1 MTQPN
6 YLLSDKKLEQIAA
19 GKMWDFH
26 GGVHPVQNK
35 QQSNQSAITD
45 AGIPE
50 ELIIAVE
57 QKGHIPELLVKVG
70 DNVLKGQPLTKV
82 YGALVVQ
89 HASSSGTIKAIEPRT
104 DCHPSGLPVLSIV
117 IATDGL
123 DRIYPYQGF
132 ENYRNENPATL
143 VEAVQQAGIIG
154 LGGAGF
160 ATHLKLAH
168 SENRLLIINAIECEP
183 YITSDDRLIQEHADE
198 IIEGIEIMQYMLQ
211 PKLTIF
217 AVEDNKPE
225 AIAAFTKSLQA
236 LPDSIREKILLRVI
250 PTRYPSGSAKQLI
263 EVLTGE
269 QTPAHKH
276 SSELGIVML
285 NVGTIFAVKEAIING
300 KPLVSRIVTV
310 TGDAFVKKGNARVRI
325 GTPIQ
330 HLLDTYWLNEL
341 DHQKLIIG
349 GPMMGFT
356 VSDPEMPV
364 SKICNCLLAPTIKE
378 LPEPK
383 EEMSCIR
390 CSECAEACP
399 VELLPQQLLWY
410 SQSEDHKK
418 LEEYDLSACIECGAC
433 AYVCPSHIPLVE
445 YYRVSKAQIKTE
457 KVEAEKAAIARQRHE
472 DRELRLENEKK
483 QRQLKHKQAAEKR
496 KQQMKDNNNGE
507 DLVAAALARAKAKK
521 QANANLDISK
531 EADTANVEKP
541 SSQNSQVAAA
551 IARAKA
557 KKLAAA
563 ETATEPTTQQA
574 DPKKAAVAA
583 AIARAKAKKQAA
595 ANTDSELETATEP
608 TIQQADPKKAAVA
621 AAIARAKAK
630 KLAVENAEPE
640 TASESATEPTTQQAD
655 PKKAAVAAA
664 IARAKAKKLAAAN
677 ADSETTT
684 ESATEPTIQQA
695 DPKKAAVA
703 AAIARA
709 KAKKLAAANAES
721 ETTSESATEP
731 TTQQADPKKAAVA
744 AAIKRAKEK
753 KLAAA
758 NTDSGTT
765 IESATEPTIQQADP
779 KKAAVAA
786 AIKRAKEKKL
796 AKEAETDQT
805 NNPSEPDNTEVIK
818 QRAIRK
824 EQARLHKKQLE
835 EAQQSTQEMPKM
847 SVQETQPETNNE
859 DDTQQAQVIA
869 SNESVSDNNQDD
881 RKAKIAAVI
890 AKAKAKKL
898 AQKDQ

>member
-563 ETATEPTTQQA
+563 GAETEPTTQQADPKKAAVAAAIARAKAKKLAAATTESATEPTTQQA

-583 AIARAKAKKQAA
+583 AIARAKAKKLAA
-595 ANTDSELETATEP
+595 ANAGAELETANESVTE
-608 TIQQADPKKAAVA
+608 
-621 AAIARAKAK
+621 
-630 KLAVENAEPE
+630 
-640 TASESATEPTTQQAD
+640 ASIQQAD

-684 ESATEPTIQQA
+684 ESATEASTQQADPKKAAVAAAIKRAKEKKLAAANADSKTATEPTIQQA

-709 KAKKLAAANAES
+709 KAKKLAAVNADS
-721 ETTSESATEP
+721 ETVTEP
-731 TTQQADPKKAAVA
+731 ATQQADPKKAAVA

-753 KLAAA
+753 KL
-758 NTDSGTT
+758 T
-765 IESATEPTIQQADP
+765 
-779 KKAAVAA
+779 
-786 AIKRAKEKKL
+786 
-796 AKEAETDQT
+796 KEAETDQT

>member
-1 MTQPN
+1 MTSRNMTQPN

-26 GGVHPVQNK
+26 GGVHPAQNK

-45 AGIPE
+45 AGIPD

-57 QKGHIPELLVKVG
+57 QKGHIPELLVNVG
-70 DNVLKGQPLTKV
+70 DHVLKGQPLTKV

-132 ENYRNENPATL
+132 EDYRNENPATL

-198 IIEGIEIMQYMLQ
+198 IIEGIQIMQYMLQ

-225 AIAAFTKSLQA
+225 AIEAFTKSLLA
-236 LPDSIREKILLRVI
+236 LPDSISEKILLRVI

-269 QTPAHKH
+269 QTPAYKH

-356 VSDPEMPV
+356 VSNPEMPV
-364 SKICNCLLAPTIKE
+364 SKICNCILAPTIKE

-521 QANANLDISK
+521 QANANLDVSK

-557 KKLAAA
+557 KKQAAA
-563 ETATEPTTQQA
+563 NAESETVTESTEKQA

-595 ANTDSELETATEP
+595 ANAKSETVTES
-608 TIQQADPKKAAVA
+608 TEKQADPKKAAVA

-630 KLAVENAEPE
+630 KQAAANAESE
-640 TASESATEPTTQQAD
+640 TVTESTEKQAD

-664 IARAKAKKLAAAN
+664 IARAKAKKLAAEN
-677 ADSETTT
+677 TESETVTDST
-684 ESATEPTIQQA
+684 ENQA

-709 KAKKLAAANAES
+709 KAKKLAAENTES
-721 ETTSESATEP
+721 ET
-731 TTQQADPKKAAVA
+731 V
-744 AAIKRAKEK
+744 
-753 KLAAA
+753 
-758 NTDSGTT
+758 TDS
-765 IESATEPTIQQADP
+765 TENQADP

-796 AKEAETDQT
+796 AKEAETAQT

-824 EQARLHKKQLE
+824 EQARSHKKQLAE
-835 EAQQSTQEMPKM
+835 ETPKINDQKTQS
-847 SVQETQPETNNE
+847 ETNNE
-859 DDTQQAQVIA
+859 DDTQQTQVIP
-869 SNESVSDNNQDD
+869 SNEPVSDNNQDD
-881 RKAKIAAVI
+881 RKTKIAAVI

>member
-6 YLLSDKKLEQIAA
+6 YLLSDKKLEKIAA

-35 QQSNQSAITD
+35 QQSNQSAISD

-70 DNVLKGQPLTKV
+70 DHVLKGQPLTKV

-89 HASSSGTIKAIEPRT
+89 HASSSGTVKAIEPRT

-117 IATDGL
+117 ITTDGL
-123 DRIYPYQGF
+123 DRTYPYQGF
-132 ENYRNENPATL
+132 DDYRNENPATL

-198 IIEGIEIMQYMLQ
+198 IIEGIQIMQYMLQ

-225 AIAAFTKSLQA
+225 AIQAFTKSLQA
-236 LPDSIREKILLRVI
+236 LPDSISKKILLRVI

-263 EVLTGE
+263 EILTGE

-356 VSDPEMPV
+356 VSDPKMPV

-378 LPEPK
+378 LPAPK

-418 LEEYDLSACIECGAC
+418 LEEYELSACIECGAC

-457 KVEAEKAAIARQRHE
+457 KLEAEKAAIARQRHE

-521 QANANLDISK
+521 QANANLDVSK
-531 EADTANVEKP
+531 ETDTVNVEKP

-557 KKLAAA
+557 KKQAAA
-563 ETATEPTTQQA
+563 NADSETTTEATTEATTQQA
-574 DPKKAAVAA
+574 DPKKAAVAAAIARAKAKKQATADANSETTTESATEATAKETDPKKAAVAA

-595 ANTDSELETATEP
+595 ANTDSETITEPATEA
-608 TIQQADPKKAAVA
+608 IAKEIDPKKAAVA

-630 KLAVENAEPE
+630 KQAAANADSETITEP
-640 TASESATEPTTQQAD
+640 ATEATAKETD

-664 IARAKAKKLAAAN
+664 IARAKAKKQAAAN
-677 ADSETTT
+677 ADSETI
-684 ESATEPTIQQA
+684 TEPAIE
-695 DPKKAAVA
+695 
-703 AAIARA
+703 AIA
-709 KAKKLAAANAES
+709 K
-721 ETTSESATEP
+721 ET
-731 TTQQADPKKAAVA
+731 
-744 AAIKRAKEK
+744 
-753 KLAAA
+753 
-758 NTDSGTT
+758 
-765 IESATEPTIQQADP
+765 DP

-796 AKEAETDQT
+796 AKEAETAQT
-805 NNPSEPDNTEVIK
+805 SPSLEPDNTEVIK

-824 EQARLHKKQLE
+824 EQARLHKKQLA
-835 EAQQSTQEMPKM
+835 EAQKATEKTPTT
-847 SVQETQPETNNE
+847 SVQETQSETNNE
-859 DDTQQAQVIA
+859 DDAQQVQVTP
-869 SNESVSDNNQDD
+869 SNESVSDSNQDD
-881 RKAKIAAVI
+881 RQAKIAAVI

>member
-57 QKGHIPELLVKVG
+57 QKGHIPELLVNVG
-70 DNVLKGQPLTKV
+70 DHVLKGQPLTKV

-132 ENYRNENPATL
+132 EDYRNENPATL

-198 IIEGIEIMQYMLQ
+198 IIEGIQIMQYMLQ

-225 AIAAFTKSLQA
+225 AIQAFTKSLQA
-236 LPDSIREKILLRVI
+236 LPDSISEKILLRVI

-310 TGDAFVKKGNARVRI
+310 TGNAFVKKGNARVRI

-521 QANANLDISK
+521 QANANLDVSK
-531 EADTANVEKP
+531 ETDTVNVEKP

-557 KKLAAA
+557 KKQAAA
-563 ETATEPTTQQA
+563 NTKEPETATAPTSQPA

-583 AIARAKAKKQAA
+583 AIARAKAKKIAA
-595 ANTDSELETATEP
+595 ANAESETATES
-608 TIQQADPKKAAVA
+608 TEKQTDPKKAAVA

-630 KLAVENAEPE
+630 RLAAENAESE
-640 TASESATEPTTQQAD
+640 TATESTEKKAD

-677 ADSETTT
+677 T
-684 ESATEPTIQQA
+684 ESGKPTDSSSNSAPDNEPATESTLKQT
-695 DPKKAAVA
+695 DPKKAAV
-703 AAIARA
+703 
-709 KAKKLAAANAES
+709 
-721 ETTSESATEP
+721 T
-731 TTQQADPKKAAVA
+731 
-744 AAIKRAKEK
+744 
-753 KLAAA
+753 
-758 NTDSGTT
+758 
-765 IESATEPTIQQADP
+765 
-779 KKAAVAA
+779 A

-796 AKEAETDQT
+796 AKETEMDQK
-805 NNPSEPDNTEVIK
+805 NNPLEPDNTEVIK
-818 QRAIRK
+818 QRALRK
-824 EQARLHKKQLE
+824 EQARLHKKQLAE
-835 EAQQSTQEMPKM
+835 SQKATQETAKI
-847 SVQETQPETNNE
+847 SVQETQSETNNE
-859 DDTQQAQVIA
+859 DDIEQAQVIPP
-869 SNESVSDNNQDD
+869 NESVSDNNQDD

>member
-410 SQSEDHKK
+410 SQSEDYKK

-595 ANTDSELETATEP
+595 ANTDSETTTESATEP
-608 TIQQADPKKAAVA
+608 ATQQADPKKAAVA

-630 KLAVENAEPE
+630 KLAAENAEPE

-703 AAIARA
+703 AAI
-709 KAKKLAAANAES
+709 
-721 ETTSESATEP
+721 
-731 TTQQADPKKAAVA
+731 
-744 AAIKRAKEK
+744 KRAKEK

-758 NTDSGTT
+758 NADSKT
-765 IESATEPTIQQADP
+765 ATEPTIQQADPKKAAVTAAIARAKAKKLAAVNADSETVTEPATQQADP

>member
-236 LPDSIREKILLRVI
+236 LPKSISEKILLRVI

-563 ETATEPTTQQA
+563 ETATEPTTQQV

-583 AIARAKAKKQAA
+583 AIKRAKAKKQAA
-595 ANTDSELETATEP
+595 ANADSETTTEP
-608 TIQQADPKKAAVA
+608 ATQQADPKKAAVA

-630 KLAVENAEPE
+630 KLAAENAEPE

-664 IARAKAKKLAAAN
+664 IARAKAKKQAAAN

-684 ESATEPTIQQA
+684 
-695 DPKKAAVA
+695 
-703 AAIARA
+703 
-709 KAKKLAAANAES
+709 
-721 ETTSESATEP
+721 ESATEP

-758 NTDSGTT
+758 NADSETT
-765 IESATEPTIQQADP
+765 TESATEPTTQQADPKKAAVAAAIKRAKEKKLAAANADSKTATESATEPTTQQADP

-796 AKEAETDQT
+796 AKEVETDQT

-818 QRAIRK
+818 KRAIRK

-835 EAQQSTQEMPKM
+835 EAQKSTQEMPKM

>member
-433 AYVCPSHIPLVE
+433 AYVCPIHIPLVE

-531 EADTANVEKP
+531 ETNTANVEKP

-563 ETATEPTTQQA
+563 GAETEPTTQQA

-595 ANTDSELETATEP
+595 ANTETELETATEA
-608 TIQQADPKKAAVA
+608 TTQQADPKKAAVA

-630 KLAVENAEPE
+630 KQAAAN
-640 TASESATEPTTQQAD
+640 TDSKTTTESATEPTTQQAD

-677 ADSETTT
+677 ADSETST

-703 AAIARA
+703 AAIKRA
-709 KAKKLAAANAES
+709 KEKKLAAANADS
-721 ETTSESATEP
+721 KTATESATEP

-753 KLAAA
+753 KLA
-758 NTDSGTT
+758 
-765 IESATEPTIQQADP
+765 
-779 KKAAVAA
+779 
-786 AIKRAKEKKL
+786 KEV
-796 AKEAETDQT
+796 ETDQT

-818 QRAIRK
+818 KRAIRK

>member
-57 QKGHIPELLVKVG
+57 QKGHIPELLVNVG
-70 DNVLKGQPLTKV
+70 DHVLKGQPLTKV

-132 ENYRNENPATL
+132 EDYRNENPATL

-198 IIEGIEIMQYMLQ
+198 IIEGIQIMQYMLQ

-225 AIAAFTKSLQA
+225 AIQAFTKSLQA
-236 LPDSIREKILLRVI
+236 LPDSISEKILLRVI

-310 TGDAFVKKGNARVRI
+310 TGNAFVKKGNARVRI

-378 LPEPK
+378 LPDPK

-521 QANANLDISK
+521 QANANLDVSK
-531 EADTANVEKP
+531 ETDTVNVEKP

-557 KKLAAA
+557 KKQAAA
-563 ETATEPTTQQA
+563 NTTEPETATAPTSQPA

-583 AIARAKAKKQAA
+583 AIARAKAKKIAA
-595 ANTDSELETATEP
+595 ANAESETATES
-608 TIQQADPKKAAVA
+608 TEKK
-621 AAIARAKAK
+621 
-630 KLAVENAEPE
+630 
-640 TASESATEPTTQQAD
+640 
-655 PKKAAVAAA
+655 
-664 IARAKAKKLAAAN
+664 
-677 ADSETTT
+677 
-684 ESATEPTIQQA
+684 A

-721 ETTSESATEP
+721 GKPTDSSSNSAPDNEPATES
-731 TTQQADPKKAAVA
+731 TLKQTDPKKAAV
-744 AAIKRAKEK
+744 
-753 KLAAA
+753 
-758 NTDSGTT
+758 T
-765 IESATEPTIQQADP
+765 
-779 KKAAVAA
+779 A

-796 AKEAETDQT
+796 AKETEMDQK
-805 NNPSEPDNTEVIK
+805 NNPLEPDNTEVIK
-818 QRAIRK
+818 QRALRK
-824 EQARLHKKQLE
+824 EQARLHKKQLAE
-835 EAQQSTQEMPKM
+835 SQKATQETAKI
-847 SVQETQPETNNE
+847 SVQETQSETNNE
-859 DDTQQAQVIA
+859 DDIEQAQVIPP
-869 SNESVSDNNQDD
+869 NESVSDNNQDD